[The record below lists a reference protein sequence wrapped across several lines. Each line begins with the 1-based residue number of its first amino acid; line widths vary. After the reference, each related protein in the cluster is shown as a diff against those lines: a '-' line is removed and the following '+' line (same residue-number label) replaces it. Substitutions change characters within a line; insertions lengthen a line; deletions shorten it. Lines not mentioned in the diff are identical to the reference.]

1 MPVFPISFS
10 MPPEK
15 IVASV
20 PPKTRMVAH
29 IIPGD
34 LSTYIYKTEEDYYK
48 GYQDSYFGLTGKKG
62 GWDCMRHYEILANGC
77 IPLFCVIWDLPPKTM
92 ANFPREM
99 ITETNK
105 LYVEM
110 AEKEGALVDRS
121 LSEEVKARLNTHIEN
136 LLTYTRTHLTT
147 TRAAQNILDSIG
159 APNTKRI
166 LFLSGNLDADYLRC
180 LTLSGFKNLIGA
192 ECHDYPKVTHLY
204 DDYTG
209 DFTRHWGG
217 GMTYQKIIKKEN
229 RNDEYDSTIEDDIAQ
244 HKYDIVVY
252 GSYHRGLPLIDVVT
266 RYYKDK
272 EIVLLCGEDCDVD
285 KDREYHSCPLH
296 KMGLSPELNVF
307 IREQK

>member
-1 MPVFPISFS
+1 

-15 IVASV
+15 IVATV

-29 IIPGD
+29 IIPGE

-48 GYQDSYFGLTGKKG
+48 GYQDSYFGITGKKG

-77 IPLFCVIWDLPPKTM
+77 IPLFCGIWNLPPKTM
-92 ANFPREM
+92 ANFPREL
-99 ITETNK
+99 IAETNK
-105 LYVEM
+105 LYVELTGNNNSLDN
-110 AEKEGALVDRS
+110 KSLTVDKS
-121 LSEEVKARLNTHIEN
+121 LDDVDKSRLNAHIEN

-166 LFLSGNLDADYLRC
+166 LFLSGNLDADYMRC
-180 LTLSGFKNLIGA
+180 LTLSGFKNLLGA
-192 ECHDYPKVTHLY
+192 ECHDYPKVSHLY

-209 DFTRHWGG
+209 DFVRHWGG

-229 RNDEYDSTIEDDIAQ
+229 RNDEYDNTIENDIAQ

-252 GSYHRGLPLIDVVT
+252 GSYHRGLPLIDIVT
-266 RYYKDK
+266 RYYKDN

-285 KDREYHSCPLH
+285 KDRAYHECPLH
-296 KMGLSPELNVF
+296 KMGMSLNLNVF
-307 IREQK
+307 IREQ